1 MRFFSLLNGKSCVFS
16 NKNKYVGNIYKRYA
30 MEKKMMKQMMMALLL
45 AMMPFAASAQETPV
59 VQEQADSLLS
69 PSIMVNRHF
78 YVKGLPLD
86 VSKVKSM
93 SAIKYGENGNLM
105 IFTMYPNFTIPK
117 EWEKYEIPRSRVKS
131 LSEIE
136 DQIETYQQ
144 MLSLT
149 RDNENADA
157 LCGKPLPGSFTL
169 HDLNGKLWTEQS
181 LKGHKVV
188 INAWYSGC
196 GPCLR
201 EMPILSE
208 WKNKYPN
215 VIFLSV
221 NFEKADK
228 VRKITEARGFN
239 WTHLYGDNYFVKFV
253 GSGGFPL
260 FIVLGEDGL
269 IRYMVNGTNEKIR
282 QDILNV
288 INK

>member
-1 MRFFSLLNGKSCVFS
+1 MRFFSLPNGKSCVFS

-78 YVKGLPLD
+78 YVKDLPLD

-117 EWEKYEIPRSRVKS
+117 EWEKYEIPRSSVKS

-136 DQIETYQQ
+136 DQIETNQQ

-149 RDNENADA
+149 RHNENTDT

>member
-1 MRFFSLLNGKSCVFS
+1 MRSFSLLNGKSCVFS
-16 NKNKYVGNIYKRYA
+16 NKNKYVGNIYKRYT

-78 YVKGLPLD
+78 YVKDLPLD

-117 EWEKYEIPRSRVKS
+117 EWEKYEIPRNRVKS

-136 DQIETYQQ
+136 DQIETNQQ

-149 RDNENADA
+149 RHNENTDT

>member
-1 MRFFSLLNGKSCVFS
+1 MRFFSLPNGKSCVFS
-16 NKNKYVGNIYKRYA
+16 NKNKYVGNIYKRYT
-30 MEKKMMKQMMMALLL
+30 MEKKMIKQMMMALLL

-78 YVKGLPLD
+78 YVKDLPLD

-136 DQIETYQQ
+136 DQIETNQQ
-144 MLSLT
+144 MFSLT
-149 RDNENADA
+149 RHNENTDT

>member
-105 IFTMYPNFTIPK
+105 IFTMYPNFTISK

-136 DQIETYQQ
+136 DQIETNQQ

-149 RDNENADA
+149 RHNENTDA

>member
-1 MRFFSLLNGKSCVFS
+1 MRSFSLLNGKSCVFS
-16 NKNKYVGNIYKRYA
+16 NKNKYVGNIYKRYT

-78 YVKGLPLD
+78 YVKDLPLD

-136 DQIETYQQ
+136 DRIETYQQ

-149 RDNENADA
+149 RHNENADA

>member
-1 MRFFSLLNGKSCVFS
+1 
-16 NKNKYVGNIYKRYA
+16 

-59 VQEQADSLLS
+59 VQEQADRLLS

-136 DQIETYQQ
+136 DQIETNQQ

-149 RDNENADA
+149 RHNENTDA

-228 VRKITEARGFN
+228 VRKITDVRGFN

>member
-1 MRFFSLLNGKSCVFS
+1 
-16 NKNKYVGNIYKRYA
+16 
-30 MEKKMMKQMMMALLL
+30 MEKKMIKQMMMALLL
-45 AMMPFAASAQETPV
+45 AMMPFAASAQETHV
-59 VQEQADSLLS
+59 VQEQVDSLLS

-78 YVKGLPLD
+78 YVKDLPLD
-86 VSKVKSM
+86 VSKVKYM

-105 IFTMYPNFTIPK
+105 VFTMYPNFTMPK

-136 DQIETYQQ
+136 DRIETYQQ

-149 RDNENADA
+149 RHNENADA
-157 LCGKPLPGSFTL
+157 LSGKPLPGSFTL

-288 INK
+288 INKQ

>member
-1 MRFFSLLNGKSCVFS
+1 
-16 NKNKYVGNIYKRYA
+16 

-45 AMMPFAASAQETPV
+45 AMMPFAVSAQETPV

-78 YVKGLPLD
+78 YVKVLPLD

-136 DQIETYQQ
+136 DQIETNQQ

-149 RDNENADA
+149 RHNENTDA

-228 VRKITEARGFN
+228 VRKITEARSFN

-253 GSGGFPL
+253 GSGGYPL

>member
-1 MRFFSLLNGKSCVFS
+1 
-16 NKNKYVGNIYKRYA
+16 
-30 MEKKMMKQMMMALLL
+30 MEKKMIKQMMMALLL

-78 YVKGLPLD
+78 YVKDLPLD

-136 DQIETYQQ
+136 DQIETNQQ

-149 RDNENADA
+149 RHNENTDA

-169 HDLNGKLWTEQS
+169 HDLNGKLWTKQS
-181 LKGHKVV
+181 IKGHKVV

>member
-1 MRFFSLLNGKSCVFS
+1 
-16 NKNKYVGNIYKRYA
+16 
-30 MEKKMMKQMMMALLL
+30 MEKKMIKQMMMALLL

-78 YVKGLPLD
+78 YVKDLPLD

-117 EWEKYEIPRSRVKS
+117 EWEKYEIPRCRVKS

-136 DQIETYQQ
+136 DQIETNQQ

-149 RDNENADA
+149 RHNENADA
-157 LCGKPLPGSFTL
+157 LSGKPLPGSFAL

-228 VRKITEARGFN
+228 VRKITEVRGFN

>member
-1 MRFFSLLNGKSCVFS
+1 
-16 NKNKYVGNIYKRYA
+16 
-30 MEKKMMKQMMMALLL
+30 MEKKMIKQMMIALLL

-136 DQIETYQQ
+136 DQIETNQQ

-149 RDNENADA
+149 RHNENTDA

-228 VRKITEARGFN
+228 VRKITEVRGFN

-253 GSGGFPL
+253 GSGGYPL

>member
-1 MRFFSLLNGKSCVFS
+1 MV
-16 NKNKYVGNIYKRYA
+16 
-30 MEKKMMKQMMMALLL
+30 KQMIIISFLS
-45 AMMPFAASAQETPV
+45 MMPFIANAQECNV
-59 VQEQADSLLS
+59 VKAQADSLQA
-69 PSIMVNRHF
+69 PSMMVNNHF
-78 YVKGLPLD
+78 YTRDLPLD

-93 SAIKYGENGNLM
+93 SSIKYGENGRLV
-105 IFTMYPNFTIPK
+105 IFTMSPDFVIPK
-117 EWEKYEIPRSRVKS
+117 EWEKYEIPRSRVKY

-136 DQIETYQQ
+136 DQVGTNQQ

-149 RDNENADA
+149 RSNENADT
-157 LCGKPLPGSFTL
+157 LGGKPLPGSFAL
-169 HDLNGKLWTEQS
+169 YDLDGNLWTEQS

-188 INAWYSGC
+188 INAWFSGC

-208 WKNKYPN
+208 WKKKYPD

-228 VRKITEARGFN
+228 VRKITEERGFN

-269 IRYMVNGTNEKIR
+269 VHYMVNGTNAKIH
-282 QDILNV
+282 QDIQEV
-288 INK
+288 INGL

>member
-1 MRFFSLLNGKSCVFS
+1 MRFFSLLNGKSYVFS
-16 NKNKYVGNIYKRYA
+16 NKNKYVGNIYKRYT

-78 YVKGLPLD
+78 YVKDLPLD
-86 VSKVKSM
+86 VSKVKYM

-105 IFTMYPNFTIPK
+105 VFTMYPNFTMPK

-136 DQIETYQQ
+136 DRIETYQQ

-149 RDNENADA
+149 RHNENADA

-169 HDLNGKLWTEQS
+169 HDLNGKLWTKQS

>member
-1 MRFFSLLNGKSCVFS
+1 
-16 NKNKYVGNIYKRYA
+16 

-59 VQEQADSLLS
+59 VKEQADSLLS

-78 YVKGLPLD
+78 YVKDLPLD
-86 VSKVKSM
+86 VSKVKYM

-105 IFTMYPNFTIPK
+105 VFTMYPNFTMPK

-136 DQIETYQQ
+136 DRIETYQQ

-149 RDNENADA
+149 RHNENADA
-157 LCGKPLPGSFTL
+157 LSGKPLPGSFVL

-288 INK
+288 INKQ